1 MSRSIPGSISKL
13 MFENFKELYKY
24 RTLFWALVKRHLAM
38 RYRGSVLGFVWS
50 FLNPLLLMLVYTLV
64 FKYYIRFNNVENY
77 TIFVFCGL
85 LPWIWF
91 TSSLSEGTSSI
102 VSSGHLITKSMFPAH
117 LLPAVAVVTNMIH
130 FVLSLPLLFI
140 FMFFLNSPFHASL
153 ILLPFIV
160 LMQFFMMWGIVLALS
175 SLNVFFRDV
184 QHLLANFLTLLFFL
198 CPVLYPLSSVP
209 ERFRFTM
216 ELNPIAQITI
226 FYHQVIIEGVVP
238 GAKAAV
244 FVGAS
249 VAALFIIGNMVYN
262 RYRES
267 FAECI

>member
-1 MSRSIPGSISKL
+1 
-13 MFENFKELYKY
+13 
-24 RTLFWALVKRHLAM
+24 M
-38 RYRGSVLGFVWS
+38 RYRGSVLGFMWS

-64 FKYYIRFNNVENY
+64 FRYYIRFNDVQNY

-117 LLPAVAVVTNMIH
+117 LLPTVAVVTNMIH
-130 FVLSLPLLFI
+130 YVLSLPLLFI
-140 FMFFLNSPFHASL
+140 FMIFMGVPFHSSL
-153 ILLPFIV
+153 LLLPFVI
-160 LMQFFMMWGIVLALS
+160 LTQFFLMLGVVLALS

-184 QHLLANFLTLLFFL
+184 QHLLGNFLTFLFFL

-209 ERFRFTM
+209 EKFRFTM
-216 ELNPIAQITI
+216 EYNPIALITI

-238 GAKAAV
+238 GIKPIA
-244 FVGAS
+244 FVLAS
-249 VAALFIIGNMVYN
+249 VIGMFFIGNLIYN